1 VVRRSSMGK
10 PSSSSRSADRIAVGV
25 RESGDGH
32 VAEVTVSDRETTKH
46 RVRISRAERER
57 YGGEDVADL
66 VRRSFEFMLA
76 RESNTSILREF
87 DLSTIERYFPEY
99 AREIVPS

>member
-1 VVRRSSMGK
+1 MGK

-25 RESGDGH
+25 SKSGDGH
-32 VAEVTVSDRETTKH
+32 VADVIVNDRETTKH

-76 RESNTSILREF
+76 RESNASILREF

-99 AREIVPS
+99 AREIVSR